1 MEMDE
6 RTMIDLNA
14 IPLLVLLPV
23 SLAGGFALGLAYF
36 RVLQISADLLVRG
49 QRPLLALALMAG
61 RFALVGAGLYGAVLA
76 GGLVLL
82 AAFAGVLCAKSLML
96 RKARGAIG

>member
-49 QRPLLALALMAG
+49 QRPLLALALTLGGSPLSVPDCMAPCWPEVSSCWRPSPG
-61 RFALVGAGLYGAVLA
+61 CSAPSR
-76 GGLVLL
+76 
-82 AAFAGVLCAKSLML
+82 
-96 RKARGAIG
+96 

>member
-1 MEMDE
+1 
-6 RTMIDLNA
+6 
-14 IPLLVLLPV
+14 
-23 SLAGGFALGLAYF
+23 
-36 RVLQISADLLVRG
+36 
-49 QRPLLALALMAG
+49 MAG

-96 RKARGAIG
+96 RKARGAIA